1 MNKTTAIYR
10 NRILDKKRVE
20 SELGLKEFGDD
31 STIFFTTNYTP
42 IFKGFRRVVYGD
54 HSAYVEFDPE
64 HLICDKVVNKF
75 KTETPKDAYYE
86 WKTVLDG
93 SNIKIYWQLRD
104 VKNLKN
110 PPPGGYRGNRKEGY
124 ADYKPGKFYVSPWE
138 LYFKP
143 NILLDK
149 PNS

>member
-1 MNKTTAIYR
+1 MKTTAIYP
-10 NRILDKKRVE
+10 NRIKDKKKVE
-20 SELGLKEFGDD
+20 VELGLREFGDD
-31 STIFFTTNYTP
+31 VTEFYTTKFTKIFVGYNRICF
-42 IFKGFRRVVYGD
+42 GD
-54 HSAYVEFDPE
+54 HGPYVEFDPD

-110 PPPGGYRGNRKEGY
+110 PPPGGYRGNRKETG
-124 ADYKPGKFYVSPWE
+124 G
-138 LYFKP
+138 
-143 NILLDK
+143 
-149 PNS
+149 